1 MARSAGKNPRQLE
14 SKTCGCPRC
23 LKRFPPGDGYAG
35 RDPRKNCTGR
45 WQARYRDPDGKPC
58 GPTFDSQKAA
68 QAHLDKVRVQVREGT
83 YQDPKRGS
91 ITVDAWWE
99 IWWPTVKKKAVTT
112 VNRKLT
118 SWNVHIKPKWGK
130 RKLNTI
136 TWLQVQDWITNEV
149 KGRETQRKV
158 LELFRHMM
166 VAAMR
171 DRRIQVNPT
180 LDIEITEPK
189 GKHPDDLIPPT
200 REQAALIREHLTEYY
215 RPLMVFAEE
224 TGMRWG
230 EYTALRLCNVDL
242 DAATVKVKEVLI
254 DDRGKIRRKQAP
266 KSKAGFRTVPLTPAA
281 VEAVETMIAKW
292 NPAAT
297 ESPLEDGMHAEELIF
312 RGPLSGAKRRN
323 KEGEK
328 VQMDGVLT
336 RPNFRRQWIP
346 AIKAAGLARLVKDP
360 ESGRTEYWPRVH
372 DLRHVFATRLKD
384 AGVPEKDVQVIMGHE
399 RGGRV
404 TWLYQHAGPELVE
417 EVRSALVT
425 GRHLRAVS

>member
-1 MARSAGKNPRQLE
+1 MARSAGKNPRQMP

-23 LKRFPPGDGYAG
+23 LKEYPPSAG
-35 RDPRKNCTGR
+35 FSERKARRDCQGR
-45 WQARYRDPDGKPC
+45 WQARYRDPEGRLC
-58 GPTFDSQKAA
+58 GPRFDSQKEA
-68 QAHLDKVRVQVREGT
+68 QAHLDKVRTQVREGT
-83 YQDPKRGS
+83 YQDPTRGS
-91 ITVDAWWE
+91 ITVDAWWG
-99 IWWPTVKKKAVTT
+99 IWWPTAKKKAVTT
-112 VNRKLT
+112 TNRKLT
-118 SWNVHIKPKWGK
+118 SWSVHIQPKWGT

-166 VAAMR
+166 VAALR

-180 LDIEITEPK
+180 LDIEITESK
-189 GKHPDDLIPPT
+189 GRHPDELIPPT
-200 REQAALIREHLTEYY
+200 REQAALIREHLAEYY
-215 RPLMVFAEE
+215 RPVMVFAEE

-254 DDRGKIRRKQAP
+254 DDRGKIRRKAAP

-281 VEAVETMIAKW
+281 VEAVKVMVAKW

-297 ESPLEDGMHAEELIF
+297 ESAIEDGMHPEELVFRSPMSGSQRKNKDGVKVDLEGALRRSIF
-312 RGPLSGAKRRN
+312 RRY
-323 KEGEK
+323 
-328 VQMDGVLT
+328 
-336 RPNFRRQWIP
+336 WIP

-417 EVRSALVT
+417 EVRSALVS

>member
-1 MARSAGKNPRQLE
+1 M
-14 SKTCGCPRC
+14 
-23 LKRFPPGDGYAG
+23 
-35 RDPRKNCTGR
+35 GR
-45 WQARYRDPDGKPC
+45 WQARYRDPDGKPR
-58 GPTFDSQKAA
+58 GPMFDSQAEAK
-68 QAHLDKVRVQVREGT
+68 AHLNTVRQQLDQGT

-91 ITVDAWWE
+91 ITVDQWWE
-99 IWWPTVKKKAVTT
+99 IWWPTVKRKAISTT
-112 VNRKLT
+112 NRKLT
-118 SWNVHIKPKWGK
+118 SWTVHIQPKWGG

-166 VAAMR
+166 VAALR
-171 DRRIQVNPT
+171 DRRITVNPT
-180 LDIEITEPK
+180 LDIEIEAPK
-189 GKHPDDLIPPT
+189 AKHPDELMPPT
-200 REQAALIREHLTEYY
+200 RAQAALIREHLTEYY
-215 RPLMVFAEE
+215 RPLAVFAEE

-230 EYTALRLCNVDL
+230 EYIALRLCNVDL
-242 DAATVKVKEVLI
+242 DGGTVKVKEVLI
-254 DDRGKIRRKQAP
+254 DDRGQLRRKPAP

-281 VEAVETMIAKW
+281 AEAVEAMIYRW
-292 NPAAT
+292 TPAYT
-297 ESPLEDGMHAEELIF
+297 ESAIGDGTDLHLEELVF
-312 RGPLSGAKRRN
+312 RGPQGGALRRFS
-323 KEGEK
+323 
-328 VQMDGVLT
+328 
-336 RPNFRRQWIP
+336 FRRQWIP
-346 AIKAAGLARLVKDP
+346 AIKAAGLARLVKNP

-372 DLRHVFATRLKD
+372 DLRHTFATRLKD